1 MYLSATLWLLLRV
14 VQVASKY
21 WPPRVDM
28 TKANENWQSEGCVA
42 FGNEREIFAAVR
54 LALKTEHREVYL
66 SLSSGWMDRFLLPL
80 QHVKVTCLSV
90 DELAWTRLESG
101 FQATDEVLHV
111 VFAVGS
117 GTSQSL
123 DVLPSVDRFL
133 LHNPCWVVLKDAA
146 YHSQS
151 PHNITTNGGV
161 VTESKQRHHS
171 SRAAQS
177 LIAVL
182 GVLTSVYSFTSIFLR
197 MPVDSL
203 GPTCRLYASITARQ
217 FPPECPSSNDLFF
230 YAMQNF
236 GFGGEANK
244 VIKTFAYNLASDAER
259 VYARPLGEKLKWSW
273 ADATGVHCSTQ
284 VFLADPWACS
294 FLPLSNCSF
303 SPPAGRSRE
312 EDVDLTQYISPNWGD
327 YGPTKDTNHK
337 FLARLGIDGGM
348 LTKHRDGTAFSKEP
362 ATWASL
368 RLYPFLMRPNLRT
381 RHFIRLGLDR
391 RIVRLLPLK
400 LSAMTNPSTPIPHI
414 LPVSLFRRDSVAIDD
429 QDGTRARR
437 TGEGSFDGIPGQVWF
452 PGLGGCLGMHV
463 RNADVLTDWRRGRA
477 VDRSLN
483 AHVFMSFNLSSALSL
498 PDVFLASDNASLLYI
513 APTEYPQY
521 RWFSQLRPIRPF
533 EEQMRRG
540 ALHHVHEND
549 PQREI
554 ANILVDALLIGR
566 CEALVGQGDGSVTH
580 MYHMYQCNLAN
591 SLAACPPMVDLQWIS
606 EEGVMPYVGRRSGPL
621 TYAAF
626 G

>member
-1 MYLSATLWLLLRV
+1 MTRTLLLPCVLLLCV
-14 VQVASKY
+14 VQAAAKY

-28 TKANENWQSEGCVA
+28 TKANENWQSEGCTV
-42 FGNEREIFAAVR
+42 FGDEREIFAAVR
-54 LALKTEHREVYL
+54 LALKTEYREVYL
-66 SLSSGWMDRFLLPL
+66 SLFSGWMDRFLLPL
-80 QHVKVTCLSV
+80 QRVKVTCLSV
-90 DELAWTRLESG
+90 DELARTRLENG
-101 FQATDEVLHV
+101 FQATDTDGLLHV
-111 VFAVGS
+111 IFTVGS
-117 GTSQSL
+117 GASQSL
-123 DVLPSVDRFL
+123 GVLPNVDRFL
-133 LHNPCWVVLKDAA
+133 LYNPCWVVLKDAA
-146 YHSQS
+146 YHSHS
-151 PHNITTNGGV
+151 PHNSS
-161 VTESKQRHHS
+161 TESKQRHS
-171 SRAAQS
+171 SPRSAA
-177 LIAVL
+177 L
-182 GVLTSVYSFTSIFLR
+182 GVLSSVYSSTSIFLR
-197 MPVDSL
+197 MTVDSL
-203 GPTCRLYASITARQ
+203 GPTCQLYASITARQ
-217 FPPECPSSNDLFF
+217 FPPEHKCPSSNDLFF

-244 VIKTFAYNLASDAER
+244 VIKTFAYNLASDTDR

-273 ADATGVHCSTQ
+273 ADGTGAYCSTQ
-284 VFLADPWACS
+284 KYLADPWACS

-303 SPPAGRSRE
+303 SLPAGRSSE
-312 EDVDLTQYISPNWGD
+312 EDVDFTQYISKNWGD

-348 LTKHRDGTAFSKEP
+348 LTKHRDGSAFSKEP
-362 ATWASL
+362 ATWVSL
-368 RLYPFLMRPNLRT
+368 RLYPFLLRPNLRT
-381 RHFIRLGLDR
+381 RHLIRLGLDR

-400 LSAMTNPSTPIPHI
+400 LGSVTNPSTPSPHI
-414 LPVSLFRRDSVAIDD
+414 LSVSLVRRDPVAIDD
-429 QDGTRARR
+429 QDSAGVRR
-437 TGEGSFDGIPGQVWF
+437 TSEGGSSGGSPGQMWS
-452 PGLGGCLGMHV
+452 PGQGGCLGMHV

-498 PDVFLASDNASLLYI
+498 PDIFLASDNASLLYI

-533 EEQMRRG
+533 DEQMRRG
-540 ALHHVHEND
+540 ALHHVHEHD
-549 PQREI
+549 AQREI

-606 EEGVMPYVGRRSGPL
+606 EEGVMPYVGRRVGPL